1 MECVKIGINGLG
13 RIGKLVFRLIADTP
27 GMEVVQINDKI
38 DSGLLAHLLK
48 YDTVHGR
55 FDADIKVI
63 ADGILFRGREIRVT
77 HEHHPSHIPWSL
89 TGAEIVV
96 ESSGKFKTMP
106 LLQQHIRNGVQKV
119 ILTCPADDDSIDRTV
134 VMGINHHELRSEDK
148 VISNAS
154 CTTNCVAMMVKVLHD
169 AFGVKRAF
177 MNTVHP
183 FTNNQSL
190 LDGPHADFRRARAAV
205 GNIIPTTTSAIR
217 TLPLV
222 LPEMNGRFDGFAT
235 RVPVIDGSFVELI
248 AEIGTDVNPRIVNDA
263 FLIASLKHLKPY
275 LAYSEDPLVS
285 SDVISNPHSA
295 IFDALSTKVIGKNLV
310 QILAWYDNE
319 SGYANRIIDLLKK
332 VISFN
337 SKVG

>member
-1 MECVKIGINGLG
+1 MESVKIGINGLG
-13 RIGKLVFRLIADTP
+13 RIGKLVFRLIAETP
-27 GMEVVQINDKI
+27 GMEVVQVNDKI
-38 DSGLLAHLLK
+38 DSELLVHLLK
-48 YDTVHGR
+48 FDTVHGR
-55 FDADIKVI
+55 FKAEISET
-63 ADGILFRGREIRVT
+63 ADGILFNGKEIRVT

-89 TGAEIVV
+89 SGAEIVV

-106 LLQQHIRNGVQKV
+106 LLQQHIHNGVRKV

-134 VMGINHHELRSEDK
+134 VMGINHHELRAEDR
-148 VISNAS
+148 VVSNAS
-154 CTTNCVAMMVKVLHD
+154 CTTNCVAMMLKVMHD
-169 AFGVKRAF
+169 AFGVRRAF

-190 LDGPHADFRRARAAV
+190 LDGPHSDFRRARAAV

-217 TLPLV
+217 AVPLV
-222 LPEMNGRFDGFAT
+222 MPEMRGRFDGFAT
-235 RVPVIDGSFVELI
+235 RVPVLDGSFVELT

-263 FLIASLKHLKPY
+263 FLTASFGYLKPY

-285 SDVISNPHSA
+285 SDVIGNPNSA

-319 SGYANRIIDLLKK
+319 SGYANRIIDLLKLI
-332 VISFN
+332 ISFN
-337 SKVG
+337 AKQ

>member
-1 MECVKIGINGLG
+1 MAVTKIGINGLG
-13 RIGKLVFRLIADTP
+13 RIGKLVFRLIAETP
-27 GMEVVQINDKI
+27 GMEVVHVNDKI
-38 DSGLLAHLLK
+38 DSELLIHLLK

-55 FDADIKVI
+55 FNAEIS
-63 ADGILFRGREIRVT
+63 GITKGIMFNSREILVT

-89 TGAEIVV
+89 SGAEIVV

-106 LLQQHIRNGVQKV
+106 SLQQHIRNGVQKV
-119 ILTCPADDDSIDRTV
+119 ILTCPADDDSIDRTI
-134 VMGINHHELRSEDK
+134 VMGINHHALMSEDK

-154 CTTNCVAMMVKVLHD
+154 CTTNCVGMMVKVLHD

-190 LDGPHADFRRARAAV
+190 LDGPHSDFRRARAAV

-222 LPEMNGRFDGFAT
+222 MPEMAGRFDGFAT
-235 RVPVIDGSFVELI
+235 RVPVIDGSFVELT
-248 AEIGTDVNPRIVNDA
+248 AETGTDVNPRIVNDA
-263 FLIASLKHLKPY
+263 FLRASLGQLKPY

-285 SDVISNPHSA
+285 SDIISNPHSA

-319 SGYANRIIDLLKK
+319 SGYANRIIDLLKR

-337 SKVG
+337 SKQA